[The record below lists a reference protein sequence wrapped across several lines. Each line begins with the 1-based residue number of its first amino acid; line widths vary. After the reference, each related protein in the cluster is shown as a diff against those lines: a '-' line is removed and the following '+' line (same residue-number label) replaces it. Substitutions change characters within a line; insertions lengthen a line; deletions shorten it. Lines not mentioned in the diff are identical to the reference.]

1 MKKYNPTP
9 LSWLYNQLLTKPDL
23 TIYECTEALED
34 ANDMNDMETIL
45 FLTWLRSECVS
56 LSDGWKY
63 LLSNDNT
70 VYTDIGIYELWY
82 NTKR

>member
-9 LSWLYNQLLTKPDL
+9 LSWLYNQLLCKPDL
-23 TIYECTEALED
+23 TIYECTEALEA

-45 FLTWLRSECVS
+45 FLTWLRSDCVS
-56 LSDGWKY
+56 LSDGWKH

>member
-23 TIYECTEALED
+23 TIYECTEALET

-45 FLTWLRSECVS
+45 FLSWLRSDCVS
-56 LSDGWKY
+56 L
-63 LLSNDNT
+63 
-70 VYTDIGIYELWY
+70 
-82 NTKR
+82 